1 MGSVRLAYR
10 IYNYPYYSGLLLFCY
25 SIYLLGLCSIR
36 CVLRC
41 VNSLAPSRWENNF
54 KSVIFKLISEIDTL
68 SNSYEIAVG

>member
-1 MGSVRLAYR
+1 MGFVRVAYW

-25 SIYLLGLCSIR
+25 SIYLLGLCFIR
-36 CVLRC
+36 CVLRG
-41 VNSLAPSRWENNF
+41 VNSLTPSRWENNF